1 MYMCLYLHVAKIL
14 TSPLLIQTFYSMC
27 KGFLYSFLVR
37 EGIYYE
43 KQIYEKIVII
53 VALTSIFA
61 IPAPIAQ
68 TSHPTCVFAEQIPII
83 LQVYKS
89 SMQTF
94 MTKKQVNF

>member
-43 KQIYEKIVII
+43 KQIYEKN
-53 VALTSIFA
+53 SNHRSFNFYFC
-61 IPAPIAQ
+61 
-68 TSHPTCVFAEQIPII
+68 HTCPN
-83 LQVYKS
+83 S
-89 SMQTF
+89 T
-94 MTKKQVNF
+94 N